1 MRSQPTIR
9 RGVMRVALVTTSV
22 ALLINALALM
32 VLDLHDYREVRF
44 GEIRTQAHILVRA
57 SAAAIA
63 FDDQKEAGNALRLL
77 QEDASIFAAGV
88 YLPSGQLFASY
99 ARPGETVP
107 SAVGTPRGLQV
118 EGDRIQG
125 FYAVLSDDG
134 ASGTVYLSAHY
145 GLYKRVLQYLGS
157 LVIAMVCAFG
167 IAILLSNAL
176 QKWVTQ
182 PILAVT
188 HAARRVLEGH
198 DYSVRA
204 DPQPGYETGVLA
216 DAFNQMLAE
225 IHRRNDEIQHEMKER
240 AEAEEALR
248 EADKRKDRFLAT
260 LAHELRNPLAP
271 IMSGVQVLRLPAA
284 SDADRARAR
293 DVIDRQV
300 RQMARLLDDLL
311 DVGRITND
319 KLELRKQRV
328 SLSTIMESAI
338 EASRPLIEQAGH
350 TLQLS
355 MPDAPVE
362 LDADPIRIAQ
372 VLSNLLNNA
381 AKYTNKGGHIRIY
394 SACQNGSVRITV
406 EDDGIGMTAEDISK
420 LFDIFAQSA
429 SAAHLSRGGLGIGLF
444 LVKSLTE
451 MHGGTVSAQSD
462 GPGKGSRFVV
472 TLPVRASSHT
482 AEHTDGPQH
491 LLSLSSRKILV
502 VDDNRDAAES
512 LAAMLRI
519 DGNEV
524 CTSLDGASALHAV
537 SSHAVD
543 VAFIDIGMPGMN
555 GYEVARAIRNSKAG
569 SDMLLVA
576 LTGWGQA
583 EDRRKA
589 LEAGFDAHLTKPARV
604 EDIEAVLRQADT
616 ARS

>member
-22 ALLINALALM
+22 ALIINALALM

-77 QEDASIFAAGV
+77 QEDASIFAAAV
-88 YLPSGQLFASY
+88 YLPGGQLFASY
-99 ARPGETVP
+99 AREGENVP
-107 SAVGTPRGLQV
+107 PAIGTHRLHV

-125 FYAVLSDDG
+125 FYSVFSEDG

-145 GLYKRVLQYLGS
+145 GLYKRLFQYLGS

-188 HAARRVLEGH
+188 NAARRVVENH

-204 DPQPGYETGVLA
+204 GAQPGYETAVLA
-216 DAFNQMLAE
+216 DAFNQMLVE
-225 IHRRNDEIQHEMKER
+225 IHRRNDEIQREMKER

-271 IMSGVQVLRLPAA
+271 IMSGVQVLKLAAA
-284 SDADRARAR
+284 SDADRTRAR

-328 SLSTIMESAI
+328 SLYTIMESAI

-350 TLQLS
+350 TLRAS
-355 MPDAPVE
+355 MPDTPIE
-362 LDADPIRIAQ
+362 LEADPIRIAQ

-381 AKYTNKGGHIRIY
+381 AKYTNRGGHISFFAERE
-394 SACQNGSVRITV
+394 NGDVRIAI
-406 EDDGIGMTAEDISK
+406 EDDGIGMTQEDISK

-444 LVKSLTE
+444 LVRSLTE
-451 MHGGTVSAQSD
+451 MHGGTVSAYSD
-462 GPGKGSRFVV
+462 GPGRGSRFVV
-472 TLPVRASSHT
+472 RLPVRDAAHSGQCPEAPRDLH
-482 AEHTDGPQH
+482 
-491 LLSLSSRKILV
+491 SLPGKKILV
-502 VDDNRDAAES
+502 VDDNSDAAES

-524 CTSLDGASALHAV
+524 RTAFDGANALSLLERQPA
-537 SSHAVD
+537 D
-543 VAFIDIGMPGMN
+543 IAFIDIGMPGMN
-555 GYEVARAIRNSKAG
+555 GYEVARAIRTTRAG
-569 SDMLLVA
+569 SDVVLVA

-604 EDIEAVLRQADT
+604 EEIEAVLRQAAAT
-616 ARS
+616 PS